1 MSNIEDFLKQ
11 FEELLSKYRRT
22 IVWLGVAVVLLMI
35 LYPPWV
41 FEVSRS
47 GAVIRVE
54 EQYSLLFYPP
64 DIQYHIDLTR
74 LFLQSMPIIIIIIAA
89 LWVSRSK

>member
-1 MSNIEDFLKQ
+1 MSNIEDFFKQ
-11 FEELLSKYRRT
+11 IEEPLSKYRRT
-22 IVWLGVAVVLLMI
+22 IVWLGVTVVLLMI

-47 GAVIRVE
+47 GAILRVD

-74 LFLQSMPIIIIIIAA
+74 LFLQSVPIMIIIIGT